1 VAVLLLAA
9 AGLGPAV
16 QAEQPTLRVATEGA
30 YPPFNYLD
38 ENGELAGFDVDYA
51 RALCT
56 VMKVRCELVAE
67 PWGSIIDGLVE
78 RRYDVIVASMSVTEE
93 RKRRVAFTDKYYSTP
108 MRFVARKAD
117 GDRLATLHGRTI
129 GAQAET
135 TAMAYLIDGFPF
147 GRDLRPYE
155 TMEEAYAALLAGK
168 VEAVLTD
175 SLVAW
180 DFLKSPAGRV
190 FSFVGEPIYTDTEVA
205 IAVRKDAE
213 TLRRRLNRAIALTI
227 IDGTYQRINQK
238 YFPFSIY

>member
-1 VAVLLLAA
+1 MVLLLGQGVWSAA
-9 AGLGPAV
+9 R
-16 QAEQPTLRVATEGA
+16 AEPPTLRVATEGA
-30 YPPFNYLD
+30 YPPFNYRD
-38 ENGELAGFDVDYA
+38 ETGNLAGFDVDYA
-51 RALCT
+51 KALCV

-67 PWGSIIDGLVE
+67 PWGTIIDGLVE
-78 RRYDVIVASMSVTEE
+78 RRYDVIVASMSVTQE

-117 GDRLATLHGRTI
+117 SDRLATLTDRTI

-135 TAMAYLIDGFPF
+135 TAIAYLTQGFPF
-147 GRDLRPYE
+147 GHDLRPYA
-155 TMEEAYAALLAGK
+155 TMEEAYAALLAGE

-180 DFLKSPAGRV
+180 DFLKSPAGQP

-213 TLRRRLNRAIALTI
+213 KLRRRLNRAIALTI
-227 IDGTYQRINQK
+227 IDGTYRRINQK